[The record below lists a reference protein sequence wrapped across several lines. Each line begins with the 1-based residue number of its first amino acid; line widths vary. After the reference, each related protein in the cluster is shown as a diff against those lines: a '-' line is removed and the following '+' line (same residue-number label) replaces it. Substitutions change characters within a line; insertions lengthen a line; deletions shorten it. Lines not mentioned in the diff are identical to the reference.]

1 MTCGIEIF
9 DAPIARGTVCV
20 TIVVKSIVCREVN

>member
-9 DAPIARGTVCV
+9 DAQSLVGTVCV